1 MRADVP
7 WRDYVVSAAL
17 DVVDGHVLPPTRP
30 GIGIEVDERVASR
43 HPYVPEPRLANHD
56 ALGAVMDW

>member
-1 MRADVP
+1 
-7 WRDYVVSAAL
+7 
-17 DVVDGHVLPPTRP
+17 VLPPTRP
-30 GIGIEVDERVASR
+30 GIGIEVDERAASL